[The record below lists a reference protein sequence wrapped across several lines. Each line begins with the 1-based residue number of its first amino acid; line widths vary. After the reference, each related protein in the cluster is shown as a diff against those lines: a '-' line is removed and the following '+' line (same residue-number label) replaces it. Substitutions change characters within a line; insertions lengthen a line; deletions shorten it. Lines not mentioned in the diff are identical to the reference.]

1 MMKYKNYIG
10 VVQFDD
16 DAGVFFGEVI
26 NTKDVITFEGK
37 TVNQVRK
44 SFKDSIEDYLE
55 FCESRGENP
64 DKPFS
69 GKLNLR
75 LDPELHKKTSIE
87 ARKQGKSL
95 NAFLVETIERA
106 VGE

>member
-37 TVNQVRK
+37 TVNQVRDRK
-44 SFKDSIEDYLE
+44 S
-55 FCESRGENP
+55 
-64 DKPFS
+64 
-69 GKLNLR
+69 
-75 LDPELHKKTSIE
+75 
-87 ARKQGKSL
+87 
-95 NAFLVETIERA
+95 V
-106 VGE
+106 V